1 MARIVDR
8 DAKRLKILEAA
19 GARFA
24 RSGYE
29 ATSMDDLAS
38 AAGVSK
44 GSLYDYFRNKEDLFY
59 GVFEWLQQVLMQ
71 ASLERVRDGTTA
83 HERIGGFAEATI
95 GAFVEHVALYPVMLE
110 VWAAA
115 AKTDTRERF
124 AEAMRNV
131 YVAYRAEVTQ
141 LLLDGQERGEIDRS
155 RDAATIAGMLI
166 GAVDGLMLQYWL
178 DPSFDPGRWAREFID
193 GLFGGIGIKQ
203 TGSS

>member
-71 ASLERVRDGTTA
+71 ASLERVRDGATA
-83 HERIGGFAEATI
+83 HERIGGFAEAAI
-95 GAFVEHVALYPVMLE
+95 GAFVEHVALYPVMLD
-110 VWAAA
+110 VRAAA

-131 YVAYRAEVTQ
+131 YAAYRAEVTQ

-166 GAVDGLMLQYWL
+166 DAVDGLMLQYWL